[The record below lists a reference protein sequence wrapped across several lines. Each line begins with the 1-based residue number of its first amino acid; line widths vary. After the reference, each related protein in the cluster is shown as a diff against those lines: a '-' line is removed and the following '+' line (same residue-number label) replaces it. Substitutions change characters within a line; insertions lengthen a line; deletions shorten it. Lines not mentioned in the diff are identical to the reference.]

1 MSRLQPFRRV
11 RRGASL
17 VELLAAMSGISLAIM
32 TAALLI
38 HGVLRD
44 ASEGRRFLEE
54 ERGSARLARRLRDD
68 VHAAAAVA
76 PPADGAIVSLT
87 LPDGGTIAYRLAPD
101 GRGVERTARPAAGAA
116 SREDYRFSGA
126 CEAEATL
133 EGGTLRFRLGAA
145 GHPPGSAPPPPAT
158 PGEARRK
165 PPAVELVARLG
176 SDLRFA
182 APRGGEAAR

>member
-1 MSRLQPFRRV
+1 
-11 RRGASL
+11 
-17 VELLAAMSGISLAIM
+17 MSGISLAIM

-44 ASEGRRFLEE
+44 ASQGRRFLEE

-68 VHAAAAVA
+68 VHAAAAIA
-76 PPADGAIVSLT
+76 PAADGAIVSLA
-87 LPDGGTIAYRLAPD
+87 LPDGATITYRLAPD
-101 GRGVERTARPAAGAA
+101 GRGIERTARPAAGAA

-126 CEAEATL
+126 CEAAVTL
-133 EGGTLRFRLGAA
+133 EGGAVRFRLGAP
-145 GHPPGSAPPPPAT
+145 GHAPGTDPPPPAT

-165 PPAVELVARLG
+165 PPAVEIVARFG

-182 APRGGEAAR
+182 TPRGGEAAR